1 MYPAGVL
8 CVRARA
14 RTVCGE
20 LAQIDWVCEGSC
32 TRISQQERVGAGAA
46 GVRRCV
52 MYGPAL
58 ACGRVLWR
66 AEPRR
71 LELTTVPVLEC
82 GHKQPIS
89 RFGPK
94 AEILSDL

>member
-1 MYPAGVL
+1 
-8 CVRARA
+8 
-14 RTVCGE
+14 
-20 LAQIDWVCEGSC
+20 
-32 TRISQQERVGAGAA
+32 
-46 GVRRCV
+46 

-71 LELTTVPVLEC
+71 LELTTVPVLGRQC

-94 AEILSDL
+94 AESDL

>member
-1 MYPAGVL
+1 
-8 CVRARA
+8 
-14 RTVCGE
+14 
-20 LAQIDWVCEGSC
+20 
-32 TRISQQERVGAGAA
+32 
-46 GVRRCV
+46 